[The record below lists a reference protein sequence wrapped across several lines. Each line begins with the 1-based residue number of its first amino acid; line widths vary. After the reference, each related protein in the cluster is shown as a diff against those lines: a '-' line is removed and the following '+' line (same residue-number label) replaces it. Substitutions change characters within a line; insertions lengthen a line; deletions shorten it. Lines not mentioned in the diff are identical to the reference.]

1 MKNRPEWDGFR
12 CGPTEGAISAG
23 IPTSVTVSV
32 FGRLRLT
39 HFLREPCFDGLETAG
54 TPRRATTM
62 LVGAIEPDEHP
73 HIGGVSNIGRWVVKD
88 RGMNISAALFELSIA
103 GR

>member
-1 MKNRPEWDGFR
+1 M
-12 CGPTEGAISAG
+12 
-23 IPTSVTVSV
+23 TVSV

-39 HFLREPCFDGLETAG
+39 LFLRKPCFDGLETAG

-62 LVGAIEPDEHP
+62 LVGAIEPDEHL

-88 RGMNISAALFELSIA
+88 RWMDITQ
-103 GR
+103 R